1 MVKKVL
7 FLFLVSIITI
17 SCKKEKQEPNKEI
30 PKETQKVAKVKTYDD
45 TGKDFTIAPIDFLDE
60 KYKTKGFVLPDH
72 EPSFPNYTYFDK
84 SLGGFSV
91 NYIGKSALIQYKW
104 SRDYS
109 TGYFSQFKDL
119 GVEGENNK
127 AKQISEIVTKILK
140 RESKDYYI
148 IADFLPKE
156 AIQEYLN
163 DGSGEFELKENAQ
176 TYFYV
181 YENNKWVFIKKLPTL
196 KIKKEGVALYKDLL
210 LFHKL
215 KNIKPIAE
223 KFQGK
228 FRAEVDGEVTM
239 NETGHTTYYFTI
251 TENQIDLKSE
261 AFRGDFVCEG
271 NYKGIQEDNI
281 LELYYDRND
290 QRCIKLEAT
299 YSIKKEGDNFFIKGI
314 GGEVRAN
321 DWIKMYKE

>member
-17 SCKKEKQEPNKEI
+17 SCKKEKQEPIKEI
-30 PKETQKVAKVKTYDD
+30 PTEIQKVAKVETYDD
-45 TGKDFTIAPIDFLDE
+45 TNKDFTIAPVDFLDE
-60 KYKTKGFVLPDH
+60 KYRTSGYILQDH
-72 EPSFPNYTYFDK
+72 APTFPTYICFDEG
-84 SLGGFSV
+84 LGGFNV

-109 TGYFSQFKDL
+109 ASYFSQFKDL
-119 GVEGENNK
+119 EIDGESNK
-127 AKQISEIVTKILK
+127 AKQVNEIVTKILK
-140 RESKDYYI
+140 QELKDYYI
-148 IADFLPKE
+148 VADFLPKE
-156 AIQEYLN
+156 AIREYMN

-181 YENNKWVFIKKLPTL
+181 YENNKWVFIKKLPTM
-196 KIKKEGVALYKDLL
+196 KIKKEGVALYNDLL

-215 KNIKPIAE
+215 KNLKPIAE

-290 QRCIKLEAT
+290 ERCIKLEPT
-299 YSIKKEGDNFFIKGI
+299 YSIKKEGDDFFIKGI
-314 GGEVRAN
+314 GGVAREN
-321 DWIKMYKE
+321 DWIKMYIE